1 MKAWTSLTDTSVV
14 KTYREVPALKTT
26 HFANSRVSEICCL
39 ATSLLVFKISNP
51 ACEKVVTFVA
61 LLNHPSLRFFG
72 MGGLRCALTVF
83 GWLCARDEVSRR
95 VPGLGRCGYLRGL
108 YRGAHW

>member
-51 ACEKVVTFVA
+51 AREKVVTFVA
-61 LLNHPSLRFFG
+61 PLNHPLLRFFG
-72 MGGLRCALTVF
+72 MGGLRCA
-83 GWLCARDEVSRR
+83 
-95 VPGLGRCGYLRGL
+95 PLGFE
-108 YRGAHW
+108 